1 MRPIR
6 PLLLVLAL
14 AAAAGSAGAA
24 VAAAPAWSVDLGRS
38 QFAVL
43 TRKAGAAARLAHD
56 HLIVARAPRVE
67 LAFDPSAPE
76 RARLSVT
83 IPVLSLDV
91 DPPAERQAR
100 SPRLRELGLLDAVL
114 PPVDEGDRGK
124 VREAMLDEG
133 QLDAARFPTVT
144 AEVAGLTRRGGGEGA
159 RVALGWDATV
169 RLTVR
174 GRTIEKKVPA
184 RWELVDGE
192 LRAEAV
198 AEARFTEF
206 GIEPY
211 SAFFGAVRNADLFH
225 FVVEI
230 VARPAE
236 TATAP

>member
-1 MRPIR
+1 MRPIC
-6 PLLLVLAL
+6 PLLFVLVL
-14 AAAAGSAGAA
+14 AAAAGPAGAA
-24 VAAAPAWSVDLGRS
+24 AAVAPAWSVDLGRS
-38 QFAVL
+38 HFSVL
-43 TRKAGAAARLAHD
+43 TRKAGPAARLAHD
-56 HLIVARAPRVE
+56 HLVVARAPRVE

-76 RARLSVT
+76 AARLSVT
-83 IPVLSLDV
+83 IPVQSLDV
-91 DPPAERQAR
+91 DPPAARQAR
-100 SPRLRELGLLDAVL
+100 SARLRELGLLDADL
-114 PPVDEGDRGK
+114 PAVDEGDRGK
-124 VREAMLDEG
+124 VREAMLDEA

-144 AEVAGLTRRGGGEGA
+144 AEVTGLTRRGGGEGA

-192 LRAEAV
+192 LHAEAV

-236 TATAP
+236 TAAAP

>member
-1 MRPIR
+1 VRPIR

-14 AAAAGSAGAA
+14 AAAGPAGAA
-24 VAAAPAWSVDLGRS
+24 APAAPAWSVDLGRS
-38 QFAVL
+38 LFAVL
-43 TRKAGAAARLAHD
+43 TRKAGPAARLAHD

-67 LAFDPSAPE
+67 LGLDPSAPE
-76 RARLSVT
+76 SARLAVT
-83 IPVLSLDV
+83 IPVQSLDV
-91 DPPAERQAR
+91 DPPAERAAR
-100 SPRLRELGLLDAVL
+100 SARLRELGLLDAEL

-124 VREAMLDEG
+124 VRVAMLDEG
-133 QLDAARFPTVT
+133 QLDGARFPAVS
-144 AEVAGLTRRGGGEGA
+144 AELVALERRGGGAAA

-174 GRTIEKKVPA
+174 GRTVEKRVPA

-211 SAFFGAVRNADLFH
+211 SAFLGAVRNADLFH

-230 VARPAE
+230 VARPA
-236 TATAP
+236 ASPAAP

>member
-1 MRPIR
+1 VRPIR
-6 PLLLVLAL
+6 PLLFVFAL
-14 AAAAGSAGAA
+14 AALAAPAGAA
-24 VAAAPAWSVDLGRS
+24 AGAAPAWSVDLGRS
-38 QFAVL
+38 LFAVV
-43 TRKAGAAARLAHD
+43 TRKAGPAARLAHD

-67 LAFDPSAPE
+67 LGFDPSAPE
-76 RARLSVT
+76 AARLVVT
-83 IPVLSLDV
+83 VPVQSLDV
-91 DPPAERQAR
+91 DPPAERKGR
-100 SPRLRELGLLDAVL
+100 SPRLVELGLLDAGL

-124 VREAMLDEG
+124 VREAMLGDD
-133 QLDAARFPTVT
+133 QLDGARFPTVT
-144 AEVAGLTRRGGGEGA
+144 AELVGLARRGGGEGA

-192 LRAEAV
+192 LHAEAV

-211 SAFFGAVRNADLFH
+211 SAFLGAVRNADLFH

-230 VARPAE
+230 VARPVG
-236 TATAP
+236 ATVAP